1 MSNFDNLFVVALCS
15 IIGVIIFPFFQNF
28 NIWKVTLFSIV
39 VSTFI
44 SAIVLII
51 SFYIKNIGVNGSW
64 GENGILLELMSPRV
78 WDGGLIL
85 GVIITIMFVGSILL
99 SKI

>member
-1 MSNFDNLFVVALCS
+1 MSNLDNVFVAVLCS
-15 IIGVIIFPFFQNF
+15 IIAVIIVPFFQRF

-39 VSTFI
+39 ISTFI

-51 SFYIKNIGVNGSW
+51 SFYVKNIGVNGSW
-64 GENGILLELMSPRV
+64 GEKGILLELISPRV
-78 WDGGLIL
+78 WGGGLTL